1 MNLFSAEL
9 ERDLEIERRR
19 VRELQEAS
27 RDRDKEY
34 AKLKASHSLGHI
46 NDVANGIQ
54 RLQGQF
60 DKVRKRALFGPLNDQ
75 GAITPAQVNDDPRT
89 KLRQAAGNVAAN
101 VNISAVVGG
110 MEANGVNI
118 QRTPLVP
125 RTQGRAFI
133 PNPTTANDWT
143 HSVARPMP
151 DNSRNTSHRQSLGNF
166 AGDRSFMSSNISDR
180 SASANEVEQLLMN
193 QPVPR
198 TSNGSGWQATNA
210 PQSSR
215 TAHRVFMKQSSH
227 LQQVINDRREV
238 LDQHSRDRLRIIH

>member
-1 MNLFSAEL
+1 MRNLNDKNAQLQKQLDNVIREGPSLLLREGLSRIMGFCQQTENSACSTARKKVEVSMYAVSLSKAHTMNLFSAEL

-60 DKVRKRALFGPLNDQ
+60 DKVRKRALFGPPNDQ

-110 MEANGVNI
+110 MEANGVNVRFHPVQPEINTLNCRFSGHRWYHARKGVLSYQI
-118 QRTPLVP
+118 QR
-125 RTQGRAFI
+125 R
-133 PNPTTANDWT
+133 
-143 HSVARPMP
+143 
-151 DNSRNTSHRQSLGNF
+151 
-166 AGDRSFMSSNISDR
+166 
-180 SASANEVEQLLMN
+180 
-193 QPVPR
+193 
-198 TSNGSGWQATNA
+198 
-210 PQSSR
+210 
-215 TAHRVFMKQSSH
+215 
-227 LQQVINDRREV
+227 
-238 LDQHSRDRLRIIH
+238 